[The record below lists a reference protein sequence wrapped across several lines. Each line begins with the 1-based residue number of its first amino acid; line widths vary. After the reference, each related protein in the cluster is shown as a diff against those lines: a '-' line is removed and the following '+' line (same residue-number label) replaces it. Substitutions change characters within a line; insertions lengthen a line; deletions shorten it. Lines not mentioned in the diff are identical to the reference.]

1 MYVALGKDAL
11 GTNAFARQTVN
22 HELKHIADIS
32 MFSEQ
37 GILTNVSLNYLE
49 LKAYREV
56 NLKPLFI
63 SVRRY
68 NWAETV
74 LNRKGFQLGNDY
86 NFKYPLMLF
95 MNFFDWFNYE

>member
-1 MYVALGKDAL
+1 
-11 GTNAFARQTVN
+11 
-22 HELKHIADIS
+22 

-95 MNFFDWFNYE
+95 MNFLIGLIMNKKMYEIRIVFILMSITILLLSTKSHVILGI